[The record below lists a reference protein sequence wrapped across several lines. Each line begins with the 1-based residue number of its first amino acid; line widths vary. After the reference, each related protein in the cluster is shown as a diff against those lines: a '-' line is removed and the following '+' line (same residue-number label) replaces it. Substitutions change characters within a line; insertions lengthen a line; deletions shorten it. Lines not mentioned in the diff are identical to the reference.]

1 MHLKRLLD
9 ADQQSADSLDAP
21 LAHVHHFLDD
31 NGAPLQAGKLAVG
44 ESLLAAP
51 SRLGRA
57 ASDVANVPIIG
68 HAFDHFQVV
77 QPIGQGGMG
86 DVYLA
91 LDLKL
96 GRQVA
101 LKLLPREFQQ
111 NTERLRLFE
120 REARAVAAL
129 NHPNV
134 MAVYEVGQCNGQPYI
149 AAEYVEGDTLADR
162 LRGGPLSAADAIPLA
177 AQIAAA
183 LGAAHEKGIVH
194 RDLKPANI
202 KIRPDGVVKVLDFGL
217 AKLTRAVSSDMSPAF
232 SATVS
237 MPSTRPGAVLGTAA
251 YMSPEQARGTGVDK
265 RADIWAFGVVLYE
278 MLTGRSPFR
287 RETVTDTLAALVKE
301 DPDYSRVPGWLR
313 RPIAR
318 CLSKD
323 LQKRWQDIGDVRL
336 VLEDDVI
343 EAVDRPPTRAPWIIS
358 AVACII
364 ALVASI
370 AFLRAPAKP
379 APRPLIRL
387 SVDLGP
393 EARLLNDRGRHEFAI
408 SPDGMRIA
416 FSCEAPGSDLR
427 ICTRRFDQTHAD
439 ALAGTE
445 GVEKVFF
452 SPDGQWIG
460 FGAHGKL
467 KKVSVRGGAPIALA
481 DALFDRGASW
491 GEDGFIVAAITERTG
506 LVRIPENGG
515 TPQPLTELKPGENT
529 HRWPQ
534 VLPGAQAVLFTAN
547 SQPGDYENAS
557 VDVVSIKT
565 GQRRTLQRGGYYGR
579 YLPSGHLVYMHQGT
593 LFAAR
598 MDLDRLVLTGPPT
611 PVLEDVDSRSGDGG
625 ADFDSSSSGVFVY
638 QSGLARSQSTVQ
650 WLEQSGKL
658 QPLISAPS
666 PYKEIHF
673 SPDGKRLALV
683 KDEQGNPDI
692 WVYDMKRESLTRLT
706 FGGANEG
713 PVWSPGGQYLAYRS
727 GRGMGI
733 WWIRADG
740 SGEGQQLMESRSMQS
755 VTSFSGAHLAFEQVS
770 PASDVDIWTA
780 PIEGAYTGNPKA
792 GVPAPFLRTP
802 STEGGAMF
810 SPDGRWLAYT
820 SDESG
825 SNQVYVRPFRP
836 GMSSQSGSK
845 TQISTKGGIWPM
857 WSQNGR
863 ELFYISDD
871 RRIMVASY
879 ATKDDLFLPN
889 RPALWCPFQVMAPP
903 ATLRMATSSVDLAP
917 DGKRFAVLVP
927 ADTEAPQ
934 APTHVNV
941 LLNFF
946 DELAR
951 KTGKNP

>member
-1 MHLKRLLD
+1 MLPAAKTRFGPYEIIALL
-9 ADQQSADSLDAP
+9 
-21 LAHVHHFLDD
+21 
-31 NGAPLQAGKLAVG
+31 GA
-44 ESLLAAP
+44 
-51 SRLGRA
+51 
-57 ASDVANVPIIG
+57 
-68 HAFDHFQVV
+68 
-77 QPIGQGGMG
+77 GGMG
-86 DVYLA
+86 EVYEA
-91 LDLKL
+91 RDTRLDRTVAIKICK
-96 GRQVA
+96 GR
-101 LKLLPREFQQ
+101 F
-111 NTERLRLFE
+111 TERFE
-120 REARAVAAL
+120 REARAISSL
-129 NHPNV
+129 NHPHICALYDIGHEDSVEFLV
-134 MAVYEVGQCNGQPYI
+134 M
-149 AAEYVEGDTLADR
+149 EYLEGESLEER
-162 LRGGPLSAADAIPLA
+162 LRRGVLPIEEALRIAI
-177 AQIAAA
+177 QIAGA
-183 LGAAHEKGIVH
+183 LDAAHRKGVVH
-194 RDLKPANI
+194 RDLKPGNVMLTRSGA
-202 KIRPDGVVKVLDFGL
+202 KLLDFGL
-217 AKLTRAVSSDMSPAF
+217 AKMAGPVVSAETETLGPTA
-232 SATVS
+232 APPITAQG
-237 MPSTRPGAVLGTAA
+237 TILGTFQ
-251 YMSPEQARGTGVDK
+251 YMSPEQLEGKEADARS
-265 RADIWAFGVVLYE
+265 DIFSFGGMLYE
-278 MLTGRSPFR
+278 MITGRKSFEGSSHASLIAAVMSVNPPPVSAIQPMASP
-287 RETVTDTLAALVKE
+287 ALDRLV
-301 DPDYSRVPGWLR
+301 R
-313 RPIAR
+313 R
-318 CLSKD
+318 CLAKSPD
-323 LQKRWQDIGDVRL
+323 DRWQSAGDLLSELEWVTESGSKAGIPAPVAARRRSRERL
-336 VLEDDVI
+336 
-343 EAVDRPPTRAPWIIS
+343 RWAPWIIS

-393 EARLLNDRGRHEFAI
+393 EAHLVNDRGRHEFAI

-416 FSCEAPGSDLR
+416 FSCEGPGSDLR
-427 ICTRRFDQTHAD
+427 ICTRRLDQTHAD

-445 GVEKVFF
+445 GVEKIFF

-481 DALFDRGASW
+481 DAPFDRGASW
-491 GEDGFIVAAITERTG
+491 GEDGSIVAAIVERTG

-557 VDVVSIKT
+557 VDVVSLKT

-683 KDEQGNPDI
+683 RDEQGNPDI
-692 WVYDMKRESLTRLT
+692 WVYDMKRGSLTRLT

-755 VTSFSGAHLAFEQVS
+755 VTSFSGTHLAFEQVS
-770 PASDVDIWTA
+770 PASDVDILTA
-780 PIEGAYTGNPKA
+780 PVEGAYTGNPKA